1 MKTRQTSIMLA
12 LFMVFGLIFNT
23 GAIFAQNDLPDAVR
37 DTTNVPTDDTIV
49 PDPIPEDN
57 SAKEVVFL
65 VDRSMYTDYNALD
78 EIKNQVV
85 TLSNELIETGDISI
99 TLIAFNGNATT
110 YARKSKDLKRIE
122 NAFRYIRPFGFSNPT
137 AALEI
142 ANGLGFADK
151 KDIVLF
157 TSTYPNIGPITNNGP
172 YTQRD
177 HFYFRNANSYKNAVD
192 NLAENT
198 RLVSVTDFSKM
209 RNRDYRFSKRLFE
222 ENSDKYFEADKMNSE
237 ELIGSLKDYILGDE
251 IHERNTGKKPIIFIP
266 GMWGSELF
274 NIDNSLVTPEER
286 ATGMISGDK
295 ERSAK
300 RIWLPLGYDASK
312 ANHDFNLNTNPNL
325 YGLQQGDLRK
335 VPLFQRHTGPMAL
348 YGVLFGN
355 LMKNFPDRP
364 IYLFSYDWRKSN
376 VETAEKLD
384 AFIDQITDG
393 GKVKVDIIA
402 HSMGGLVSAHYL
414 TNHDEKVDKYL
425 SFGTPYEGAPSAY
438 NTLASRSFVGGYGDM
453 MLERF
458 FGIKPEVSN
467 SFIGLIE
474 LLPTQ
479 RMLEKY
485 PYQHVYNENLN
496 SFNRILNN
504 SYRNYDEI
512 LKASADANVS
522 EIANLET
529 VDYGMSLAVES
540 DRYNQFVENSKL
552 YRVNGERDGEVIL
565 MHRPNSM
572 FFVGNN
578 TSTVVSGYFPGNQ
591 DILSNVY
598 AISTPE
604 GDGMVPLYS
613 ATMGMTFEEMTP
625 DVRAKFKVV
634 NGNHIA
640 MLLDLENLRAM
651 CDFLN
656 GR

>member
-1 MKTRQTSIMLA
+1 MKTRKTAILLA
-12 LFMVFGLIFNT
+12 VFMVLGLILNA
-23 GAIFAQNDLPDAVR
+23 GAILAQNDLPDATK
-37 DTTNVPTDDTIV
+37 DTTDVPT
-49 PDPIPEDN
+49 

-65 VDRSMYTDYNALD
+65 IDRSMYSKTLADV
-78 EIKNQVV
+78 KNQV
-85 TLSNELIETGDISI
+85 TALSSELIKSGDVSI
-99 TLIAFNGNATT
+99 TLIAFNGNANTLAKKT
-110 YARKSKDLKRIE
+110 NDVEKIE
-122 NAFRYIRPFGFSNPT
+122 NAFRYITPFGFSNPT
-137 AALEI
+137 LALEI
-142 ANGLGFADK
+142 ANSIEFAET

-157 TSTYPNIGPITNNGP
+157 TSIYPNIGSVTNDGP
-172 YTQRD
+172 YEQKD
-177 HFYFRNANSYKNAVD
+177 HFYFRNGNSYKKAFD
-192 NLAENT
+192 SLAKNT
-198 RLVSVTDFSKM
+198 RLITVSNLSALK
-209 RNRDYRFSKRLFE
+209 NRDYGFAKRVFE
-222 ENSDKYFEADKMNSE
+222 ENSDRYFESEKMNE
-237 ELIGSLKDYILGDE
+237 IELVDSMKEFILGDE
-251 IHERNTGKKPIIFIP
+251 VYERNTGKKPIIFIP
-266 GMWGSELF
+266 GIAGSELF
-274 NIDNSLVTPEER
+274 NIDDSLVTPEER

-295 ERSAK
+295 EKSAK
-300 RIWLPLGYDASK
+300 RIWVPIGYDASK
-312 ANHDFNLNTNPNL
+312 ANEDLNLDSNPNL

-335 VPLFQRHTGPMAL
+335 VPVFQRHTGPVAMYAS
-348 YGVLFGN
+348 LFGQ
-355 LMKNFPDRP
+355 LMSNFPDRP
-364 IYLFSYDWRKSN
+364 VYLFSYDWRKSN

-414 TNHDEKVDKYL
+414 RNHDEKVDKYL

-438 NTLASRSFVGGYGDM
+438 NTLSSRSLAGGFADVLIKKFVGIKADICNSFVGM
-453 MLERF
+453 
-458 FGIKPEVSN
+458 
-467 SFIGLIE
+467 IE

-522 EIANLET
+522 EIADLET
-529 VDYGMSLAVES
+529 VDYGMSVAAEG

-578 TSTVVSGYFPGNQ
+578 HPTVVSGYLPGNQ

-613 ATMGMTFEEMTP
+613 ATMGMTFDEMTP
-625 DVRAKFKVV
+625 EVRAKFKEV
-634 NGNHIA
+634 NGDHLG
-640 MLLDLENLRAM
+640 MLLDLGNLRAM